1 MNNTRRRLRPPAG
14 LPFHSR
20 RKGWQGTVA
29 SVAVHALLVALLLSP
44 AVHSGFSGTP
54 AVGGGGPGDPG
65 GGGGGGGA
73 RAQRSAGDRL
83 QFVTIRPAPAPPPEA
98 VAAVPDASQVR
109 PPEPQSPAAPALPT
123 VPVGT
128 AIATGEGEGS
138 GGGTGAGAGPG
149 TGGGVGSGI
158 GTGRGSGVGPGTGG
172 GPGEIYPPTPTQ
184 FFLPPLP
191 APERIKPY
199 HLIAWFDVDERG
211 NATLLSFNPSRD
223 AGYNRRLR
231 DVLLTLRFRP
241 AVRADGTPV
250 RDTVDIHYIF

>member
-1 MNNTRRRLRPPAG
+1 VL
-14 LPFHSR
+14 
-20 RKGWQGTVA
+20 
-29 SVAVHALLVALLLSP
+29 VHAVLIALLLSP
-44 AVHSGFSGTP
+44 AAHSSFTGTP
-54 AVGGGGPGDPG
+54 AAGAGGAGPAG

-73 RAQRSAGDRL
+73 SARRDAGERL
-83 QFVTIRPAPAPPPEA
+83 QFVTLRPAPAPPPAAAEA
-98 VAAVPDASQVR
+98 LPDVSQVVA
-109 PPEPQSPAAPALPT
+109 PPPQPVPATPAPAAPVSPAGDLAS
-123 VPVGT
+123 GS
-128 AIATGEGEGS
+128 GEGAGPGA
-138 GGGTGAGAGPG
+138 GGGSGPG

-158 GTGRGSGVGPGTGG
+158 GTGRGSGTGPGTGG
-172 GPGEIYPPTPTQ
+172 GTGDIYPPTPTQ

-191 APERIKPY
+191 APDRIKPY

-231 DVLLTLRFRP
+231 EVLLELRFRP

>member
-1 MNNTRRRLRPPAG
+1 MNSTRRRLLRPAG
-14 LPFHSR
+14 LPNHSR

-29 SVAVHALLVALLLSP
+29 SIAVHALLVALLLSP

-73 RAQRSAGDRL
+73 RALRSAGDRL

-98 VAAVPDASQVR
+98 VAAVPDASQVS
-109 PPEPQSPAAPALPT
+109 PPERQPARSARPAHGPGR
-123 VPVGT
+123 V

-138 GGGTGAGAGPG
+138 GGGAGAGAGPG

-172 GPGEIYPPTPTQ
+172 GPGETIRPR
-184 FFLPPLP
+184 LPSSSCHPF
-191 APERIKPY
+191 R
-199 HLIAWFDVDERG
+199 HLNGSSHI
-211 NATLLSFNPSRD
+211 T
-223 AGYNRRLR
+223 
-231 DVLLTLRFRP
+231 
-241 AVRADGTPV
+241 
-250 RDTVDIHYIF
+250 